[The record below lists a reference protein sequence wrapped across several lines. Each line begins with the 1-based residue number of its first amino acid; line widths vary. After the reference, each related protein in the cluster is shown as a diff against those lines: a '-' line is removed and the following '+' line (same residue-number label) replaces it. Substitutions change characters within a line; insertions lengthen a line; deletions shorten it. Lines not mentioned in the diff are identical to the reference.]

1 MSLSA
6 LKTTDL
12 STQPVAVPDEITT
25 RAPLGLFSIYNDF
38 SSVERVWRRFE
49 ETADC
54 FAFQS
59 FDFLETW
66 YRHIGIHANTDVQIV
81 VVWETGTKPL
91 MILPLGIETNGSL
104 RRLLWLGNDI
114 NDYNAPMLAD
124 NFDETVAPGAFAALW
139 NNVLAALPAHDLV
152 ELMRQPAFVGG
163 QSNPFME
170 LDVSL
175 NASGAHMTSF
185 NADFDTY
192 YDEKL
197 NSKAKR
203 HARSRLKKMN
213 AIGET
218 QYIHPES
225 SEDIAASVE
234 RLVELKAASLE
245 AMGAHNFLAEA
256 GYADFYKE
264 MAINSGTKGLAHVS
278 HLEIG
283 GEFAAGNW
291 GLVHKGRFYYL
302 LASYDAPRFGSLG
315 PGKQALVETMRW
327 ASEQGVEVFDFT
339 IGDERYKSE
348 WCETQMDLH
357 DHLQAKTLRG
367 SATLIISRVLLSA
380 KRKIKQTPALWELF
394 TTLRTKFLAK

>member
-6 LKTTDL
+6 PKTNDI
-12 STQPVAVPDEITT
+12 STQPVNVEHDIATQS
-25 RAPLGLFSIYNDF
+25 PLGLFSVYNDF
-38 SSVERVWRRFE
+38 ASVEHVWRRFE
-49 ETADC
+49 EEADC

-66 YRHIGIHANTDVQIV
+66 YRHIGVHANTDVQIV
-81 VVWETGTKPL
+81 VVWETSTKPL

-124 NFDETVAPGAFAALW
+124 NFGEIVAPGGFKKLW

-152 ELMRQPAFVGG
+152 ELMRQPALVGG
-163 QSNPFME
+163 QANPFME
-170 LDVSL
+170 LGGNL
-175 NASGAHMTSF
+175 NASGAHMTVLD
-185 NADFDTY
+185 ADFDVY
-192 YDEKL
+192 YDGKL
-197 NSKAKR
+197 NGKAKR

-213 AIGET
+213 AIGDV

-256 GYADFYKE
+256 GYAGFYKE
-264 MAINSGTKGLAHVS
+264 LAVNSGTKGLAHVS

-315 PGKQALVETMRW
+315 PGKEALVETMRW
-327 ASEQGVEVFDFT
+327 ASEQGVGVFDFT

-367 SATLIISRVLLSA
+367 AATLMLSRAFLSA
-380 KRKIKQTPALWELF
+380 KRTIKQTPALWELF
-394 TTLRTKFLAK
+394 TTLRSKFLAK

>member
-6 LKTTDL
+6 PKTNDI
-12 STQPVAVPDEITT
+12 STQPVNVEHDIATQS
-25 RAPLGLFSIYNDF
+25 PLGLFSVYNDF
-38 SSVERVWRRFE
+38 ASVEHVWRRFE
-49 ETADC
+49 EEADC

-66 YRHIGIHANTDVQIV
+66 YRHIGVHANTDVQIV
-81 VVWETGTKPL
+81 VVWETSTKPL

-124 NFDETVAPGAFAALW
+124 NFGEIVAPGGFKKLW

-152 ELMRQPAFVGG
+152 ELMRQPALVGG
-163 QSNPFME
+163 QANPFME
-170 LDVSL
+170 LGGNL
-175 NASGAHMTSF
+175 NASGAHMTVLD
-185 NADFDTY
+185 ADFDVY
-192 YDEKL
+192 YDGKL
-197 NSKAKR
+197 NGKAKR

-213 AIGET
+213 AIGDV

-245 AMGAHNFLAEA
+245 AMGVHNFLAEA
-256 GYADFYKE
+256 GYAGFYKE
-264 MAINSGTKGLAHVS
+264 LAVNSGTKGLAHVS

-315 PGKQALVETMRW
+315 PGKQALVETIRW
-327 ASEQGVEVFDFT
+327 ASEQGVGVFDFT

-367 SATLIISRVLLSA
+367 AATLMLSRAFLSA
-380 KRKIKQTPALWELF
+380 KRTIKQTPALWELF
-394 TTLRTKFLAK
+394 TTLRSKFLAK